1 MDRQRKTESPGC
13 RSGGRVLELGRPG
26 HCASDPRAPTG
37 DTAWAMSQENVEV
50 VKEFTRLFENGD
62 RDAWRDYLD
71 PDVIWDSSAPS

>member
-1 MDRQRKTESPGC
+1 
-13 RSGGRVLELGRPG
+13 
-26 HCASDPRAPTG
+26 
-37 DTAWAMSQENVEV
+37 MSQENVEV